1 MNFLFITGEW
11 NVNAYTILFARF
23 LFPCC
28 VFFYHLTHITVS
40 QSVGELDQVRFVLI
54 WNSNNFRYFIYL
66 MKREIYG
73 NERKRCDECNHAS
86 AHVKKRKHT
95 HIKSQ
100 YERARS
106 CLDMKCAMISNDR
119 VRNPHTNSH
128 TLNVK
133 KLRRRISTGS
143 AL

>member
-95 HIKSQ
+95 HTHQIAI
-100 YERARS
+100 RARAQLFGYEMCDDIEWS
-106 CLDMKCAMISNDR
+106 GAKST
-119 VRNPHTNSH
+119 H
-128 TLNVK
+128 
-133 KLRRRISTGS
+133 KLAHIEC
-143 AL
+143 